1 MLPKLRILKKHLLY
15 LENINLFQQNPDSE
29 KRKEENSLEQEKIKL
44 SKNTSPK
51 TLYQEGLLRIN
62 DLF

>member
-1 MLPKLRILKKHLLY
+1 LRILKKHPLF
-15 LENINLFQQNPDSE
+15 LENTNLFQQNSDLE
-29 KRKEENSLEQEKIKL
+29 KRKVENSLEQEKIKL

-51 TLYQEGLLRIN
+51 PLYQEGLLRIN

>member
-1 MLPKLRILKKHLLY
+1 LWILKKHPLF

>member
-1 MLPKLRILKKHLLY
+1 MCIRDSLLFV
-15 LENINLFQQNPDSE
+15 ENINLFQQNPGSE

-51 TLYQEGLLRIN
+51 VLYQEGILRIN

>member
-1 MLPKLRILKKHLLY
+1 MKHLLFV
-15 LENINLFQQNPDSE
+15 ENINLFQQNPDSE

>member
-1 MLPKLRILKKHLLY
+1 MKHLLFV
-15 LENINLFQQNPDSE
+15 ENINLFQQNPDSE
-29 KRKEENSLEQEKIKL
+29 KRKVENSLEPEKIKL